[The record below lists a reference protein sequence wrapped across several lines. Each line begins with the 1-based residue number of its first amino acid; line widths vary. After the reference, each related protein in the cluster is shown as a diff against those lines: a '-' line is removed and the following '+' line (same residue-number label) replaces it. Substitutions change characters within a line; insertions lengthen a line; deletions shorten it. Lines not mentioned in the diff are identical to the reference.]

1 MFYFFRELEAQVKDL
16 QEVCASSA
24 ADRAAAVAVP
34 TEQSEAQT
42 SPSSA
47 VPSSPPSQTSGMI
60 DV

>member
-1 MFYFFRELEAQVKDL
+1 MKDL

-34 TEQSEAQT
+34 TEQSEAQA
-42 SPSSA
+42 SPSLA